1 MKKLKNI
8 SGATKIPQIIIQ
20 KKSIN
25 MQIQPNIT
33 S

>member
-1 MKKLKNI
+1 MKILKNI
-8 SGATKIPQIIIQ
+8 SGASKIPQIIIK

-25 MQIQPNIT
+25 MQIQPNII